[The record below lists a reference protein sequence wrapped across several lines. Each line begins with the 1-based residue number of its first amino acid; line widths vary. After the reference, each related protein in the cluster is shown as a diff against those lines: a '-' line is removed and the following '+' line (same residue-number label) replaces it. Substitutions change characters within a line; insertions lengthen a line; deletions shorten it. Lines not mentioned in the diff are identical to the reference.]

1 MDLKEFVAAP
11 KNRELVRAAVTRAF
25 QDLEPSGIELQLG
38 YLEPLI
44 DLAARDE
51 VIAMDR
57 WEEAGRFGNADLIGP
72 ILVPL
77 IAEALALSKGKI
89 SREDVK
95 RAVMRAR
102 SPQGRNRLVEIER
115 AVNLALDAV
124 RCS

>member
-1 MDLKEFVAAP
+1 MELKEFVASP
-11 KNRELVRAAVTRAF
+11 KNRELVRDAVTRAF
-25 QDLEPSGIELQLG
+25 QELEPSGIELQLG

-51 VIAMDR
+51 VITTDR

-77 IAEALALSKGKI
+77 VLEALALNKAEI

-102 SPQGRNRLVEIER
+102 SPQGRSRLVEIER
-115 AVNLALDAV
+115 AVNLALDEV
-124 RCS
+124 RCN